1 MVDREHFYHL
11 PKLDIK
17 EISKRS
23 SQTKDYDPPL
33 KLKRYEDGK
42 LKRYIDRRIPKDF
55 SDLQVLSIAQKFVL
69 EVCQIPPLNLQTST
83 DTEIKLSRCI
93 TAFLTHVLFWDDGAT
108 GMGILN
114 SEFTLYKKHYQGV
127 SREDAFNIGL
137 KEICQPSQF
146 LKNFVPKI
154 DWYDSLLQYTRS
166 RYQNRLIE
174 GLRALNPG
182 FKRTNLGFL
191 KHNGSRKSIREGL
204 VFAGEVGD
212 RLSGLELLYECFI
225 ENDIAKIFA
234 TDEPQPEH
242 YQLLLKRY
250 RERTRSAGVDFEII
264 DMEQVRQFLEL
275 IANSFRQ
282 YKQLKPISLDSKL
295 GDEET
300 ISIGELQADPQ
311 QTNVLQ
317 DWENNS
323 EIRELAV
330 NLLDRHS
337 TEHKLFLL
345 LHGLEMNQEETGLE
359 VDLVPQYKV
368 SREQKRL
375 LATLAKELQKIERQ
389 SVSPQSPTAKI
400 IEDYMSYI
408 KSTCEDYYPELL
420 RDILTEIVK
429 SASNDSNI
437 EHLFIDRLET
447 QWQFKFKPDGVGA
460 RKAAKFVQR
469 RLNLPSFY
477 PDELPM

>member
-17 EISKRS
+17 EISKGS
-23 SQTKDYDPPL
+23 SQAENYDPPL

-42 LKRYIDRRIPKDF
+42 LRRYIDRRIPKDF
-55 SDLQVLSIAQKFVL
+55 SDLQVLSIAQKL
-69 EVCQIPPLNLQTST
+69 ISEGCQITSLNLQTST
-83 DTEIKLSRCI
+83 DADIKLSGCI
-93 TAFLTHVLFWDDGAT
+93 TAFLSYILFWDERAR

-114 SEFTLYKKHYQGV
+114 SEFTLYKTHYQGV

-137 KEICQPSQF
+137 KEICQPSKF

-154 DWYDSLLQYTRS
+154 NWYYSLSQYTRN
-166 RYQNRLIE
+166 RYRDRLIE

-191 KHNGSRKSIREGL
+191 KHNGSDRSVKEAL
-204 VFAGEVGD
+204 EFAGEMAN
-212 RLSGLELLYECFI
+212 RLFGLKLLYECFI
-225 ENDIAKIFA
+225 ENDIAKVFA
-234 TDEPQPEH
+234 TDDPQPEH

-250 RERTRSAGVDFEII
+250 RERSRTAGVNFEII
-264 DMEQVRQFLEL
+264 DMEQVRQFLDL

-282 YKQLKPISLDSKL
+282 YKQLKPISLDFKL

-311 QTNVLQ
+311 QTDVLQ

-330 NLLDRHS
+330 NLLDRHL
-337 TEHKLFLL
+337 TEHKLILC
-345 LHGLEMNQEETGLE
+345 LHGLKLKQEEAMVE
-359 VDLVPQYKV
+359 VNLVEQYKV
-368 SREQKRL
+368 SREQDRL
-375 LATLAKELQKIERQ
+375 LAILAKELHAIDPHKPSQQKL
-389 SVSPQSPTAKI
+389 SHDLVK
-400 IEDYMSYI
+400 DYRNYL
-408 KSTCEDYYPELL
+408 KSICEDYYPELL

-437 EHLFIDRLET
+437 EHLFIDRIET

-460 RKAAKFVQR
+460 LKAAEFVQR